1 MKKLILMRHAEAEVE
16 MNNDFERALTLRG
29 LRQAALAGQWL
40 QDQGWRPSLMLS
52 SAALRAEMTVLQVAE
67 QLGYARS
74 AIRYEEELYNASVR
88 ILMRFLQ
95 EIAPEEA
102 CVLLVAHNPG
112 ISYLAEVLTKAPLG
126 GFAPGQMLLLDLD
139 IAEWALLDESCA
151 KVVATFG
158 GVEEG

>member
-16 MNNDFERALTLRG
+16 TSGDFGRVLTSRG

-40 QDQGWRPSLMLS
+40 QGQGWQPSLLLS
-52 SAALRAEMTVLQVAE
+52 SAALRAEMTILQVAE

-95 EIAPEEA
+95 EVASEET

-112 ISYLAEVLTKAPLG
+112 ISYLAEVLTKEPLG
-126 GFAPGQMLLLDLD
+126 GFAPGQILVLEVD
-139 IAEWALLDESCA
+139 IAEWALLEEHCA
-151 KVVATFG
+151 RSVAVFG
-158 GVEEG
+158 AVE